1 MKSRLLGAVCACVT
15 VLLYVLVGCATQ
27 AQKLSQQMTKTF
39 DETSQKSAECYQKAE
54 ATNHDAYSVTKEILL
69 SQNDPKALQKMS
81 INGYLTESEK
91 ENILVV
97 RELESNCR
105 VIALEGMAYVH
116 PNYVAYLSKWYAKA
130 DENTLSLIQNK
141 IAIGEYN
148 TIEHK
153 DIAVRREKF
162 NEVVANINQQLNQSH
177 SYQLSQRQAA
187 ARSLQQ
193 WSYQQ
198 QQLQQNQQ
206 MINSINRPTTTN
218 CRYVGSNI
226 SCTSY

>member
-1 MKSRLLGAVCACVT
+1 MKSRLLGVLCGCVT

-39 DETSQKSAECYQKAE
+39 DETSLKSAECYQKAE
-54 ATNHDAYSVTKEILL
+54 ATNHDAYSLTEEILL
-69 SQNDPKALQKMS
+69 SQNDPKALQKML

-91 ENILVV
+91 EDILVV

-105 VIALEGMAYVH
+105 VIALEGMANVH

-130 DENTLSLIQNK
+130 DENTLALIQNK
-141 IAIGEYN
+141 ISIGEYN

-162 NEVVANINQQLNQSH
+162 NEVVTNINQQLNQSH
-177 SYQLSQRQAA
+177 GYQLSQRQAA

>member
-1 MKSRLLGAVCACVT
+1 MKSRLLGAVFACGIAF
-15 VLLYVLVGCATQ
+15 LFVLVGCATQ

-39 DETSQKSAECYQKAE
+39 YETSQKSAECYQKAE

-81 INGYLTESEK
+81 INGYPTESEK

-105 VIALEGMAYVH
+105 VIALEGMANLH
-116 PNYVAYLSKWYAKA
+116 PSYVAYLSKWYAKA
-130 DENTLSLIQNK
+130 DENTLALIQNK

-162 NEVVANINQQLNQSH
+162 NELVANINQQLNQSH
-177 SYQLSQRQAA
+177 SYELSQRQAA

-193 WSYQQ
+193 WSDQQ

>member
-15 VLLYVLVGCATQ
+15 VFLYVLVGCATQ

-105 VIALEGMAYVH
+105 VIAVEGMANVH

-130 DENTLSLIQNK
+130 DENTLALIQNK

-162 NEVVANINQQLNQSH
+162 NEVVANIYQQLNQSH
-177 SYQLSQRQAA
+177 SYQLSQRQEA
-187 ARSLQQ
+187 ARFLQQ

-198 QQLQQNQQ
+198 QQLQQNLQ